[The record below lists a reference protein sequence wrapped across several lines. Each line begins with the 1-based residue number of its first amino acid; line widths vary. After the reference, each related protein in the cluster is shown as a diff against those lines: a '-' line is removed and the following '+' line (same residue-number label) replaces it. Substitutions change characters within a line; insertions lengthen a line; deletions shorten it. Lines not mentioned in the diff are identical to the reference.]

1 MPSSRTPS
9 CSPWSGRG
17 APGRLRCGC
26 SSWRVC
32 VSSWPWRSSVRGGRW
47 LQGVGKSPRRGWNR
61 PSPVPIFPS
70 PHRMSCG
77 EVGMPGSA
85 GRELAQDAAQD
96 ETSGHPPRRR
106 TDLIVGACPGMAH
119 VLELIA
125 VAARTEIPVV
135 IQGESGTGKE
145 LVARAIH
152 YTGPRAARPF
162 LTMNCGAIPETL
174 MEDELFG
181 HTRGAYTGAHADKR
195 GVFEEAEGGSLF
207 LDEIADLYPSCQVKL
222 LRVLQEEEVR
232 RIGETR
238 TRRVEVRIIAATNK
252 DLHAEMEARRFR
264 EDLYHRIHVLP
275 IALPPLRERRED
287 VPLLV
292 DQFVRQFNREL
303 GRTIRGF
310 SPAVME
316 KLKSQAWPGNVRE
329 LENRVKQAMVLA
341 KADIVE
347 IDTLEMLSGASPGS
361 ALPPF
366 RKAKEEF
373 VRGYLVQCLR
383 IAGGNV
389 AAAARLAGK
398 DRKDLYD
405 LMKKHHVDPGDY
417 RA

>member
-1 MPSSRTPS
+1 
-9 CSPWSGRG
+9 
-17 APGRLRCGC
+17 
-26 SSWRVC
+26 
-32 VSSWPWRSSVRGGRW
+32 
-47 LQGVGKSPRRGWNR
+47 
-61 PSPVPIFPS
+61 
-70 PHRMSCG
+70 
-77 EVGMPGSA
+77 
-85 GRELAQDAAQD
+85 
-96 ETSGHPPRRR
+96 
-106 TDLIVGACPGMAH
+106 MAR

-125 VAARTEIPVV
+125 VAARTGIPVL
-135 IQGESGTGKE
+135 ITGESGTGKE

-195 GVFEEAEGGSLF
+195 GVFEETEGGSLF

-238 TRRVEVRIIAATNK
+238 TRRVDVRIIAATNK

-275 IALPPLRERRED
+275 ITLPPLRERRED

-310 SPAVME
+310 SPAAME
-316 KLKSQAWPGNVRE
+316 KLKSHAWPGNVRE

-347 IDTLEMLSGASPGS
+347 IDSLEMLSGTSPGS
-361 ALPPF
+361 VLPPF

-405 LMKKHHVDPGDY
+405 LMKKHHVDPRDY
-417 RA
+417 RN